1 MRELNFSNV
10 NLFELFF
17 HTKSPLK
24 HLAPVVDQV
33 HINDFHATLLHLFG
47 LNHLKLARRFG
58 GFDIR
63 LTNVG
68 GRVVEKVF
76 TG

>member
-1 MRELNFSNV
+1 MFLAGGGIKGGTSYGDTDDLGYNAQDNI
-10 NLFELFF
+10 FEI
-17 HTKSPLK
+17 H
-24 HLAPVVDQV
+24 
-33 HINDFHATLLHLFG
+33 DFHATLLHLFG